1 MFEKYLLVDDSA
13 HLAEIEGSSAVVVDV
28 RIAYYRG
35 LGLSMVE
42 DVSVAIDGE
51 VIPRRDT
58 RFSIHGRRYR
68 LDELAAAIDDRWG
81 LREAATIT
89 LFNRD
94 PVVPGEHLFE
104 LTERLRISYMPAPA
118 VTHTAKRMRIA
129 G

>member
-1 MFEKYLLVDDSA
+1 MFEKYLLVDGSA
-13 HLAEIEGSSAVVVDV
+13 RLEQPGDDRTVAVDV

-58 RFSIHGRRYR
+58 QFSIHGHCYR
-68 LDELAAAIDDRWG
+68 LDELATAVEDRWG

-89 LFNRD
+89 LVSRD
-94 PVVPGEHLFE
+94 PVSPGEHLFE
-104 LTERLRISYMPAPA
+104 LTERLRISYMPYPA
-118 VTHTAKRMRIA
+118 VTHAAKRMRIA
-129 G
+129 D